1 MPSQPLLKP
10 APRARSPTLLG
21 IMMNSRLRTRTYA
34 KPESYFR
41 PPRAHQALPEPAGLA
56 RSRDYD
62 LQWKEIFCGVASFI
76 GLSSLQSIV
85 QRAESMPRPGD
96 TS

>member
-1 MPSQPLLKP
+1 MRDDGVLNQKLGKNNAMFKEHGEL
-10 APRARSPTLLG
+10 PTLGEQESLFQNIG
-21 IMMNSRLRTRTYA
+21 DPTIIRTKTYA

-62 LQWKEIFCGVASFI
+62 LQWKEIFCGVARS
-76 GLSSLQSIV
+76 
-85 QRAESMPRPGD
+85 
-96 TS
+96 